1 MYIVCKIELEFKRAY
16 FESERHSYFAL
27 ILSINVSEI
36 FSKTFG
42 IRHIRFLLQYFMVV
56 IFLKTKIKITFEK
69 NTITGSEVYE
79 FKFFIEFN
87 VFLFFQTTCLINTS
101 TCFWFL
107 NSTNDPCL
115 WHICLYFVFVLFY
128 VIPHIKEHVYI
139 FLKMIMKCL
148 ICYIVYILCYI
159 I

>member
-69 NTITGSEVYE
+69 NTVTGSEVYE

-87 VFLFFQTTCLINTS
+87 VFLFFADNLFNKYKYMFLVLEFNEWPLPLAHMFIFCFCFILCNTS
-101 TCFWFL
+101 YKGTR
-107 NSTNDPCL
+107 
-115 WHICLYFVFVLFY
+115 
-128 VIPHIKEHVYI
+128 VYI
-139 FLKMIMKCL
+139 F
-148 ICYIVYILCYI
+148 
-159 I
+159 